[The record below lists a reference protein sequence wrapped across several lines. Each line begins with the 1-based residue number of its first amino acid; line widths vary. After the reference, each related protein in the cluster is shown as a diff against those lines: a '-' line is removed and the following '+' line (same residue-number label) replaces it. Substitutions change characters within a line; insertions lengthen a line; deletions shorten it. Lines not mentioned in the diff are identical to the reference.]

1 MYMQSALS
9 TEYIRVPVFAT
20 DGSSEI
26 VPTSDVV
33 EMAFVPPG
41 TSPAELDWESA
52 TWETDTNTTPV
63 TYYARCLVGPDG
75 GVVTLTESLYDVFVR
90 VGDNPETVV
99 HRTGAIA
106 IF

>member
-1 MYMQSALS
+1 MYIQSALS
-9 TEYIRVPVFAT
+9 TEYVRVPITAM
-20 DGSSEI
+20 DGSSAI

-33 EMAFVPPG
+33 EMAFVAPG
-41 TSPAELDWESA
+41 ASPETLDWNSA
-52 TWETDTNTTPV
+52 TWETDNTTTPT

-75 GVVTLTESLYDVFVR
+75 GVVTLTETLYDVFVK